1 MIDRNWDVV
10 DLDPL
15 TWRNLGRF
23 IEPGQYIRVA
33 QPGEHGLFVLH
44 DDGHILRV
52 VDTNVGIRHDLGI
65 TDASDP
71 QTLAAELHAR
81 NEWQR
86 IHVINKQHLALV
98 ARQAQSIEHRE
109 MTLDQYYRLVGDLLW
124 SSQTGYVS
132 IPPYPGH
139 WNGWTYD
146 VITQFI
152 GYLPETTSVALGVF
166 DDETVAIG
174 LIAAL
179 NDGRITRVTTFE
191 ALDLQ
196 AQPTLSSDFLYELGH
211 ALEQDFAS
219 PSAMLICSQSVFEE
233 WIEATAKT
241 AVIERAVTE
250 KQAFLKLP

>member
-23 IEPGQYIRVA
+23 IDPSQYIRAA

-52 VDTNVGIRHDLGI
+52 VDTNVGVRHDLGI
-65 TDASDP
+65 TDASNP
-71 QTLAAELHAR
+71 QALAAGLHDC

-86 IHVINKQHLALV
+86 VHVINKQHLALV
-98 ARQAQSIEHRE
+98 ARQAQSIEHRG
-109 MTLDQYYRLVGDLLW
+109 MTLDQYYQMVGDLLW

-139 WNGWTYD
+139 WNGWTYE

-152 GYLPETTSVALGVF
+152 SYLPETTSLALGVF

-174 LIAAL
+174 LIIEL
-179 NDGRITRVTTFE
+179 NEGRITRLTTFE
-191 ALDLQ
+191 ALNLQ
-196 AQPTLSSDFLYELGH
+196 EQPTLSSAFLDQLGD
-211 ALEQDFAS
+211 ALEKNFAS
-219 PSAMLICSQSVFEE
+219 PSAILICTQSVFEE

-241 AVIERAVTE
+241 AILEQAVIEQ
-250 KQAFLKLP
+250 QAFLKLL